1 MAYIGYDSGLRPSSG
16 QTRGQTRPRP
26 AGARFAWERLTF
38 IAASALAWFGI
49 ITAVRA
55 IF

>member
-1 MAYIGYDSGLRPSSG
+1 MAYIGYDSGLRPSS
-16 QTRGQTRPRP
+16 GQTRPRP